1 MKTGDFNTRSLNWWS
16 LDKKNHEGREIN
28 SLTSVCGYSEIIN
41 EPTQMTGVSSS
52 CIDLIFTASPNLIS
66 NTGVDPHSITSTS
79 VGIIKMIIKVWYYKN
94 ADSSYIQSAVSN
106 TDWEFLFR
114 GTDVNKKVD
123 ISNEC
128 LKNIFHN
135 FIPTE

>member
-1 MKTGDFNTRSLNWWS
+1 
-16 LDKKNHEGREIN
+16 
-28 SLTSVCGYSEIIN
+28 
-41 EPTQMTGVSSS
+41 MTGVSPS
-52 CIDLIFTASPNLIS
+52 CIDLVFTASPNLIS

-94 ADSSYIQSAVSN
+94 ADSSYIQSAVCN
-106 TDWEFLFR
+106 TDCEFLFR